1 MKGSNGMKRF
11 QHANRNS
18 FCAASANCAEAFSAC
33 SYHNVI
39 VMGAIVMASIILSVI
54 RLQLL
59 AVVVGLIILEG
70 AVLAQNSR

>member
-1 MKGSNGMKRF
+1 
-11 QHANRNS
+11 
-18 FCAASANCAEAFSAC
+18 
-33 SYHNVI
+33 
-39 VMGAIVMASIILSVI
+39 MGAIVMASIILSVI